1 MTALAAV
8 FYLSVAVFLVGMG
21 WHFYAWLRARVP
33 LKIVLTPAPVTAG
46 GVVRRLAGE
55 AFLFRSLYRPDRKL
69 WLAAWS
75 FHVSLLL
82 LLVGHFVGLVIPNF
96 VETSLGL
103 TEPQFHRF
111 AQIAGGAFGILAAG
125 SLIYL
130 LLRRLLTERVRY
142 ISTYSDYFV
151 LVLLLL
157 LMGSGNH
164 MRFLGG
170 LDLAQAR
177 QFVSGLLLFHPAP
190 VPSDPTFAAHLL
202 LVSALL
208 VYIPFSKLIHLGG
221 LFFSPT
227 LNQKNNPREKRYA

>member
-1 MTALAAV
+1 MTALAAI
-8 FYLSVAVFLVGMG
+8 FYASAAVFLVGMG
-21 WHFYAWLRARVP
+21 WHIYAWLRARVP
-33 LKIVLTPAPVTAG
+33 LKIVLTPGPVTAG

-82 LLVGHFVGLVIPNF
+82 LVVGHLGGLLLPNF
-96 VETSLGL
+96 VQSSLGL
-103 TEPQFHRF
+103 TEAQFHRL
-111 AQIAGGAFGILAAG
+111 AQISGGILGILAAG

-130 LLRRLLTERVRY
+130 LLRRLMLERVRY
-142 ISTYSDYFV
+142 ISTYSDYFA

-157 LMGSGNH
+157 LIGSGNH

-177 QFVSGLLLFHPAP
+177 EFVSGLLLFRPAP
-190 VPSDPTFAAHLL
+190 VPSDPTFVAHLL
-202 LVSALL
+202 LVCALL

-221 LFFSPT
+221 LVFSPT
-227 LNQKNNPREKRYA
+227 LNQTNNPRQKRYA